1 MGNRGADDVTASP
14 ETMLDVLERRAASA
28 PEAELVRFE
37 DGTSLRVGECHEGAL
52 AVARGLAGLV
62 APGDRVVT
70 CLRPGR
76 RLIEV
81 VFALARLGAV
91 EVPLALD
98 VRPAAA
104 RQLAGVTGAR
114 VLIVGTDALGGNP
127 DLIALA
133 AEMEHV
139 VLVREGKQAGV
150 PGSVDLE
157 GLLASPGRR
166 SVDLGDLV
174 ASPGRGPV
182 DLGDLVASSGR
193 RPVDLEELLAS
204 PGRLA
209 SWRPGPADPA
219 VVMATSGTTGRA
231 KAALLPHFAGV
242 RHARRVAHTMDYGAD
257 DVLFNVFP
265 WNHINVRHAGLL
277 PALISGATLVA
288 HARFSASRFWETCRR
303 EGVTAFN
310 FMGAMVAILER
321 APVAADDDRHQ
332 VRRAY
337 GGPAP
342 EALSRRF
349 LDRFGVLLLE
359 AYACTELGDVAAS
372 TPDVRRSGAAGQPVP
387 EYEVVISDEDGRPL
401 PAGQVGQITARP
413 RARSIVFTGYA
424 GDDEATGKVLRDGW
438 FWTGDRGWLDEDGF
452 LYFAGRRADVIRRR
466 GENIATWDVEQ
477 VVAAMPG
484 VLEVAA
490 VGVPSEL
497 TEEEVLVAVTVAPG
511 AVLRAPQVHAWCLDR
526 LPRHA
531 VPRYVR
537 VLDDLPR
544 NTNTKVV
551 KGELRGAGVPS
562 DAWDAQA

>member
-1 MGNRGADDVTASP
+1 MDSRGADDVTALP
-14 ETMLDVLERRAASA
+14 ETMLDVLERRAAST

-37 DGTSLRVGECHEGAL
+37 DGASLRVGECREGAI

-62 APGDRVVT
+62 SPGDRVLT
-70 CLRPGR
+70 CLRPGP

-81 VFALARLGAV
+81 LFALARLGAV

-98 VRPAAA
+98 TRLAAA
-104 RQLAGVTGAR
+104 EQLTATTGAR
-114 VLIVGTDALGGNP
+114 VLITGTDAVHDNP
-127 DLIALA
+127 DLRTLA
-133 AEMEHV
+133 ARMDHV
-139 VLVREGKQAGV
+139 VLVTERGIGRGTGRGTGREEAEWGTGRGIEREIERQAERGIGREEAGV
-150 PGSVDLE
+150 PGSVDL
-157 GLLASPGRR
+157 
-166 SVDLGDLV
+166 DD
-174 ASPGRGPV
+174 
-182 DLGDLVASSGR
+182 
-193 RPVDLEELLAS
+193 LLAS
-204 PGRLA
+204 PGRLPA
-209 SWRPGPADPA
+209 WRPGPADPA

-242 RHARRVAHTMDYGAD
+242 RHARRVVRTMDYGPH
-257 DVLFNVFP
+257 DVLYNVFP

-288 HARFSASRFWETCRR
+288 HSRFSASRFWDTCRH
-303 EGVTAFN
+303 EGITAFN
-310 FMGAMVAILER
+310 FMGAVAAILER
-321 APVAADDDRHQ
+321 APATDTDHHHQ

-342 EALSRRF
+342 EALTRRF

-372 TPDVRRSGAAGQPVP
+372 TAGVRRPGSAGRPVP
-387 EYEVVISDEDGRPL
+387 EYEVVIRDEDGLPL

-413 RARSIVFTGYA
+413 RTRSIVFAGYA
-424 GDDEATGKVLRDGW
+424 GDDDATGKVLRDGW
-438 FWTGDRGWLDEDGF
+438 FWTGDRGRLDEDGF

-497 TEEEVLVAVTVAPG
+497 TEEEVLVAVTVASG

-544 NTNTKVV
+544 NTNTKVI
-551 KGELRGAGVPS
+551 KGELRGHGVPP
-562 DAWDAQA
+562 DAWDARA

>member
-1 MGNRGADDVTASP
+1 MSNRGADDVTALP
-14 ETMLDVLERRAASA
+14 ETMLDVLERRAAVV

-37 DGTSLRVGECHEGAL
+37 DGTSLRVGECHEEAL

-114 VLIVGTDALGGNP
+114 VLILGTDAVGGNP

-133 AEMEHV
+133 AEMERV
-139 VLVREGKQAGV
+139 VLVREREQAGV
-150 PGSVDLE
+150 PGSVDPQE
-157 GLLASPGRR
+157 LLATPGGR
-166 SVDLGDLV
+166 SADPQELPAL
-174 ASPGRGPV
+174 PG
-182 DLGDLVASSGR
+182 GR
-193 RPVDLEELLAS
+193 SVDLEELLAS

-209 SWRPGPADPA
+209 AWRPGPADPA

-242 RHARRVAHTMDYGAD
+242 RHARRVVRTMDIGAD

-321 APVAADDDRHQ
+321 APATETDHHHQ

-342 EALSRRF
+342 EALTKRF
-349 LDRFGVLLLE
+349 QDRFGVQLLE

-372 TPDVRRSGAAGQPVP
+372 TSAARRLGSAGRPVP
-387 EYEVVISDEDGRPL
+387 EYEVVIRDDDDRPL
-401 PAGQVGQITARP
+401 PAGQTGQITAKP
-413 RARSIVFTGYA
+413 RAQSITFSGYA
-424 GDDEATGKVLRDGW
+424 GDDTATAKVLRDGW
-438 FWTGDRGWLDEDGF
+438 FRTGDRGWLDGDGF

-497 TEEEVLVAVTVAPG
+497 TEEEVLVAVTLAPG

-544 NTNTKVV
+544 NANAKVI
-551 KGELRGAGVPS
+551 KGELRGHGVPP

>member
-1 MGNRGADDVTASP
+1 MRETMENADDVTASP
-14 ETMLDVLERRAASA
+14 ETMLDVLERRAAVA

-37 DGTSLRVGECHEGAL
+37 DGTSLRVEECRARAT

-62 APGDRVVT
+62 SPGDRVVT
-70 CLRPGR
+70 CLRPGP
-76 RLIEV
+76 RLVEV
-81 VFALARLGAV
+81 MFALARLGAV

-98 VRPAAA
+98 ARLPAARHLTGA
-104 RQLAGVTGAR
+104 TGAR
-114 VLIVGTDALGGNP
+114 VLIAGTDAVHDNP
-127 DLIALA
+127 DLGALA
-133 AEMEHV
+133 AEMERV
-139 VLVREGKQAGV
+139 VLVTERARAELA
-150 PGSVDLE
+150 GSVDMDD
-157 GLLASPGRR
+157 LLAAPRR
-166 SVDLGDLV
+166 L
-174 ASPGRGPV
+174 P
-182 DLGDLVASSGR
+182 
-193 RPVDLEELLAS
+193 E
-204 PGRLA
+204 
-209 SWRPGPADPA
+209 WRPGPADPA

-231 KAALLPHFAGV
+231 KGALLPHFAGV
-242 RHARRVAHTMDYGAD
+242 RQARRVARAMGYEPG

-288 HARFSASRFWETCRR
+288 HSRFSASRFWDICRR

-310 FMGAMVAILER
+310 FMGAVAAILER
-321 APVAADDDRHQ
+321 APATESDRLHQ

-342 EALSRRF
+342 EALTRRF
-349 LDRFGVLLLE
+349 QDRFGVPLLE
-359 AYACTELGDVAAS
+359 AYACTELADVAVS
-372 TPDVRRSGAAGQPVP
+372 TAGVRRPGSAGRPVP
-387 EYEVVISDEDGRPL
+387 EYEVVIRDEDGRPL

-413 RARSIVFTGYA
+413 RAGSIIFSGYA
-424 GDDEATGKVLRDGW
+424 GDDAATGKVLRDGW
-438 FWTGDRGWLDEDGF
+438 FTTGDRGRLDDDGF

-484 VLEVAA
+484 VLDVAA

-497 TEEEVLVAVTVAPG
+497 TEEEVLVAVSAAPG
-511 AVLRAPQVHAWCLDR
+511 AVVRAPEVYAWCLDR

-544 NTNTKVV
+544 NAATKVV
-551 KGELRGAGVPS
+551 KGELRGDGVPP
-562 DAWDAQA
+562 DAWDADAGIA